1 MKVNDII
8 DNRFKIIS
16 FIDEGGTALVYKA
29 FDIIRKRDVALK
41 VILQNI
47 SENEDYL
54 TCFNIEASVLANFRH
69 MNIVKIY
76 SFGQYEGRPYIAYEF
91 LNCPTLSSYIE
102 RKGSFKYEE
111 TLLIMKQILEGIKYV
126 HKSNIV
132 HCDIKP
138 QNIFY
143 GFDGIVKVCDF
154 GISNVQS
161 KLVKQDKIHGSIH
174 YLAPEVIQGNPPS
187 FRSDIYALGIT
198 FFELLTGKLPFN
210 EIEFKEVAKAHLLK
224 PFPSLDSYCPTLSLE
239 VESIILKACSKNP
252 LDRYKSVEEMLH
264 DINNIKEPYKKEK
277 KSFWK
282 KLFARREK

>member
-91 LNCPTLSSYIE
+91 LNCPTLSSYLE
-102 RKGSFKYEE
+102 RKGSFKCR
-111 TLLIMKQILEGIKYV
+111 
-126 HKSNIV
+126 KS
-132 HCDIKP
+132 
-138 QNIFY
+138 
-143 GFDGIVKVCDF
+143 
-154 GISNVQS
+154 IST
-161 KLVKQDKIHGSIH
+161 KHG
-174 YLAPEVIQGNPPS
+174 
-187 FRSDIYALGIT
+187 
-198 FFELLTGKLPFN
+198 
-210 EIEFKEVAKAHLLK
+210 
-224 PFPSLDSYCPTLSLE
+224 
-239 VESIILKACSKNP
+239 KN
-252 LDRYKSVEEMLH
+252 
-264 DINNIKEPYKKEK
+264 
-277 KSFWK
+277 
-282 KLFARREK
+282 